1 MCSVHVSGEWCSW
14 QREELKRRP
23 GMFEARPG
31 GWEPLGE
38 GKPELSFSLQASRCR
53 NRRSELSPLL
63 SASDTAW
70 MESLGAE
77 CSQHWSIS
85 GDPRQP

>member
-1 MCSVHVSGEWCSW
+1 
-14 QREELKRRP
+14 
-23 GMFEARPG
+23 MFEAWPG

-70 MESLGAE
+70 MESLGWVAMHGLFSSCGE
-77 CSQHWSIS
+77 QGLPSS
-85 GDPRQP
+85 